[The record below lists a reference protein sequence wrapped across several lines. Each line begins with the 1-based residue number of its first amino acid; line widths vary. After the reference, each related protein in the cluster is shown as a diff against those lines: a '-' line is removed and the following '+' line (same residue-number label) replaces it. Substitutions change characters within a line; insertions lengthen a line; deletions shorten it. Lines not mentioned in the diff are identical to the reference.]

1 MSTRGFTLIEVLVAL
16 VILAFALAGAIQMS
30 GALVQNSTRQSQALL
45 AQLCADNLI
54 VQLRLAQQLPGIGD
68 QRVPCA
74 QGGQDFDVAVTVRPT
89 PNPSFRRV
97 DAHVWQGPQPIL
109 RVSTVIG
116 QY

>member
-1 MSTRGFTLIEVLVAL
+1 MKRGFTLLEVLVAL
-16 VILAFALAGAIQMS
+16 VVLAFALAGAIQMS

-45 AQLCADNLI
+45 AQLCADNVL

-68 QRVPCA
+68 QRAPCE
-74 QGGQDFDVAVTVRPT
+74 QGGQRFEVTASIRPT
-89 PNPSFRRV
+89 PNPAFRRV
-97 DAHVWQGPQPIL
+97 DAQVWLGAQPIL